1 MKTIWARISMALEV
15 TDKEYERFKDDR
27 FAYERNIPDELAE
40 RFLKEGE
47 LSGDSYIPESIYD

>member
-15 TDKEYERFKDDR
+15 TDEEYERFKDDR